1 MMINMSHKI
10 FIIIIGIF
18 TLASCSDDHEQTPS
32 SENLVQQIADH
43 VFLDGYV
50 YTADANQ
57 TIAQAIATK
66 DNKIIFLGKN
76 ESANKYIGKITT
88 VHHLDGK
95 MIMPGL
101 HDAHIHSLDIIDID
115 TCDLQSE
122 PVSLNDMVPLLKDCI
137 ERDQLASGEWLIV
150 AQWSFSLGNSPS
162 KKFPTIRIALDAVSE
177 EHPIILLGNDGH
189 HSALNSAA
197 LALARDL
204 QGNIQGLSKD
214 TLITHFANCNKL
226 IGVDRNGEPN
236 GSVDEKARYLFGLS
250 VAEVWGMRPMTDDS
264 MLRVAELLSKSG
276 ITSIVDAAVFPE
288 WLKFYDDYFGNHAP
302 SYRLTAALFQDP
314 NTCLTDNLDEINIE
328 GIINDLAEVREKYS
342 RHPFINADLAKVFV
356 DGVSEGN
363 PLANPPTLPNAASL
377 IEYKQPMFNIDLENE
392 TAEITG
398 YVNTDSDICNKVR
411 SDPAVYADLTTF
423 VDKFGHLPAQ
433 CNKSKGTFE
442 NSAAFIERYMT
453 ELNKQGFRI
462 HAHTVGDR
470 AARKALDIFSSFGT
484 EEEVKNKRFSLAH
497 AQYIHPDDIK
507 RIGDLGISIAFT
519 YAWSEPYLQY
529 DLSTIPFIDEVN
541 GIEDLYNENHYS
553 IKYYYPAN
561 SVKLAGGYLTAGSDA
576 PVDTRDPRPF
586 ANMQIAITRATPEG
600 QIMAPQERVSIHDVI
615 SAYTINGARAIV
627 QDHLFG
633 SIEVGKYADLII
645 IDQNIVELAESGQA
659 NRIAETKVDLT
670 MFDGNIVY
678 TK

>member
-1 MMINMSHKI
+1 MLHKI
-10 FIIIIGIF
+10 FIIIFGII
-18 TLASCSDDHEQTPS
+18 TLASCNDEHEQTLS
-32 SENLVQQIADH
+32 SESLVQQIADH

-50 YTADANQ
+50 YSADANR

-66 DNKIIFLGKN
+66 NNKIIFLGEN
-76 ESANKYIGKITT
+76 ESASKYIGKITT

-95 MIMPGL
+95 MMMPGL
-101 HDAHIHSLDIIDID
+101 HDAHIHPFGIIDID
-115 TCDLQSE
+115 QCDLKSE

-137 ERDQLASGEWLIV
+137 EQYQLVSGEWLIV
-150 AQWSFSLGNSPS
+150 DQWSFSIGNSPS
-162 KKFPTIRIALDAVSE
+162 KEFPTIRTALDAVSKQ
-177 EHPIILLGNDGH
+177 HPIVLLGNDGH
-189 HSALNSAA
+189 HSAFNSTA

-204 QGNIQGLSKD
+204 QGNTQGLSKE
-214 TLITHFANCNKL
+214 TLNTHFANCSNF
-226 IGVDRNGEPN
+226 IGVDRAGEPN
-236 GSVDEKARYLFGLS
+236 GAVDEKARYLFGLTE
-250 VAEVWGMRPMTDDS
+250 AEVWGLQSVSDDS
-264 MLRVAELLSKSG
+264 MQRIAQRLSENG
-276 ITSIVDAAVFPE
+276 ITSVVDASVFPDGVE
-288 WLKFYDDYFGNHAP
+288 IYDGYLNKHAP

-314 NTCLTDNLDEINIE
+314 NTCLTDNLDEIDIE
-328 GIINDLAEVREKYS
+328 GIVSNLAKVRDKYNS
-342 RHPFINADLAKVFV
+342 HPFIDASLAKVFV

-411 SDPAVYADLTTF
+411 SDPAIYADLTTF

-470 AARKALDIFSSFGT
+470 AVRKALDIFSSFGT

-615 SAYTINGARAIV
+615 SAYTINGARAIA